1 MMTGNLDC
9 YGVSSIRRVVVHITN
24 LRHYILWAVIQ
35 ALSPEGEYNNCQL
48 DLNVIHK
55 PTRERSNDGHTY
67 STTGSRSAGYHWR
80 RCFDVLCNS
89 LGARPKQNGRRQ
101 LRSLV
106 TIGVVS
112 SNSLPSDYFPPAS
125 SFYSWQYIG
134 LSWRTAPPHTT
145 RQAL

>member
-1 MMTGNLDC
+1 MTVTHILQQEVEAPGIIGGVVLMC
-9 YGVSSIRRVVVHITN
+9 YAT
-24 LRHYILWAVIQ
+24 
-35 ALSPEGEYNNCQL
+35 ALARAESGM
-48 DLNVIHK
+48 
-55 PTRERSNDGHTY
+55 
-67 STTGSRSAGYHWR
+67 AGAS
-80 RCFDVLCNS
+80 C
-89 LGARPKQNGRRQ
+89 A
-101 LRSLV
+101 LV